1 MKSLI
6 LVLTK
11 TKDYELVDSGGGAKL
26 ERFGNF
32 LVSRPD
38 PEAIWHVVNESAWKD
53 ADAVYV
59 RKGKNGSWKAKNLPA
74 DWKLEMNRLTFVLKP
89 TVFKHV
95 GIFPEQS
102 KQWEWMEDAIK
113 NYKLKIKNNSE
124 NAKKIKVLNL
134 FAYTGGASLVCARA
148 GAEVTH
154 VDASKV
160 AVSWA
165 KENAEIS
172 GLTGSPL
179 RWIVDD
185 VLSFVR
191 REVRRGNT
199 YDAIVM
205 DPPAFGRG
213 PTGQEWNIEKDFSI
227 LVDECLKLL
236 SDKPLFF
243 LVNGYSAGY
252 SAVAYGNV
260 LLPLVEKYD
269 GTVEHGELVI
279 KETSGGRVLPA
290 GIFARWSR

>member
-102 KQWEWMEDAIK
+102 KQWEWMEEAIK
-113 NYKLKIKNNSE
+113 NYELKIKNDIE

>member
-74 DWKLEMNRLTFVLKP
+74 DWKVEMNRLTFVLKP

-102 KQWEWMEDAIK
+102 KQWEWMEEAIK
-113 NYKLKIKNNSE
+113 NYELKIKNDIE

-172 GLTGSPL
+172 CLTGSPL

>member
-74 DWKLEMNRLTFVLKP
+74 DWKVEMNRLTFVLKP

-102 KQWEWMEDAIK
+102 KQWEWMEEAIK
-113 NYKLKIKNNSE
+113 NYELKIKNDIE